1 LTIKPLDLMIAG
13 IGGGTEMSF
22 HHTMAA
28 NNTYDFNVSNET
40 TYAFS
45 IATLPKTRDL
55 TILAVV
61 ETLLK
66 NVLKEVGPIYGMNL

>member
-1 LTIKPLDLMIAG
+1 LTIEPLGLMYAG

-40 TYAFS
+40 TYASS
-45 IATLPKTRDL
+45 IVALPETHGSSIGLEQHLDL
-55 TILAVV
+55 HLDHNTSTV
-61 ETLLK
+61 
-66 NVLKEVGPIYGMNL
+66 

>member
-13 IGGGTEMSF
+13 IGGGTKMSF

-40 TYAFS
+40 TYASS
-45 IATLPKTRDL
+45 IATFPKTHGL
-55 TILAVV
+55 SIGL
-61 ETLLK
+61 EQHL
-66 NVLKEVGPIYGMNL
+66 NLHLDRNTSTV